1 MKQSSNKM
9 WRTKF
14 MVRQSLIIIK
24 TCPLIRMNN
33 PHELAGNIDF
43 QWEEYVVPVSSRCGS
58 TWTYF
63 LERVLS
69 IKIAL

>member
-1 MKQSSNKM
+1 
-9 WRTKF
+9 
-14 MVRQSLIIIK
+14 
-24 TCPLIRMNN
+24 MNN